1 MSLAFSSISNGYHAP
16 LGAIFQKNK
25 TGLKVSSTPNACSI
39 LIDTVNIFKGK
50 VLSKLNI

>member
-16 LGAIFQKNK
+16 LGAIFQKSK